1 MMKKTILLSTLALAA
16 MTTTAWAQSSGQA
29 PATRTLSTV
38 DAQALKAAATGRS
51 FDVGGSR
58 FQLAPSA
65 TVQPASGGQFRIT
78 PAADAGA
85 AATSTRSKRSTD
97 ASGAGAAARVDA
109 GASKFAAAV
118 SSDGA
123 PVVATSRVKV
133 FFTDAASAQ
142 RAATATGGTVVKVS
156 KAAGRAIVEYPSV
169 NAALDATT
177 KLLSTAGIRA
187 AEPDVVQWEET
198 K

>member
-1 MMKKTILLSTLALAA
+1 MMKTTILLSTLALAA
-16 MTTTAWAQSSGQA
+16 MTTTAWAQSSGQTP
-29 PATRTLSTV
+29 PAKTLSTV
-38 DAQALKAAATGRS
+38 DTQQLKAEATGRS
-51 FDVGGSR
+51 FNVGGSR

-65 TVQPASGGQFRIT
+65 TVQQASGGQFRIT
-78 PAADAGA
+78 TGADASA
-85 AATSTRSKRSTD
+85 AAVGTRSKRSTD
-97 ASGAGAAARVDA
+97 ASTGVAARADA

-118 SSDGA
+118 SNDGA

-156 KAAGRAIVEYPSV
+156 KASGRASVEYPAV

-177 KLLSTAGIRA
+177 KLLSTAGIKA

>member
-1 MMKKTILLSTLALAA
+1 MMKTTILLSTLALAA
-16 MTTTAWAQSSGQA
+16 MTTTAWAQSSGQTP
-29 PATRTLSTV
+29 PAKTLSTV
-38 DAQALKAAATGRS
+38 DTQQLKAEATGRS
-51 FDVGGSR
+51 FNVGGAR

-78 PAADAGA
+78 TGADASA
-85 AATSTRSKRSTD
+85 AAVGTRSKRSTD
-97 ASGAGAAARVDA
+97 ASTGVAARADA

-118 SSDGA
+118 SNDGA

-156 KAAGRAIVEYPSV
+156 KASGRAIVEYPSV

-177 KLLSTAGIRA
+177 RLLSTAGIKA

>member
-1 MMKKTILLSTLALAA
+1 MKTTILLSTLALAA
-16 MTTTAWAQSSGQA
+16 MTTTAWAQSSGQTP
-29 PATRTLSTV
+29 PAKTLSTV
-38 DAQALKAAATGRS
+38 DTQQLKAEATGRS
-51 FDVGGSR
+51 FNVGGAR

-78 PAADAGA
+78 TGADASA
-85 AATSTRSKRSTD
+85 AAVGTRSKRSTD
-97 ASGAGAAARVDA
+97 ASTGVVARADA

-118 SSDGA
+118 SNDGA

-156 KAAGRAIVEYPSV
+156 KASGRAIVEYPSV

-177 KLLSTAGIRA
+177 KLLSTAGIKA

>member
-1 MMKKTILLSTLALAA
+1 MMKTTILLSTLALAA
-16 MTTTAWAQSSGQA
+16 MTTTAWAQSSGQTP
-29 PATRTLSTV
+29 PAKTLSTV
-38 DAQALKAAATGRS
+38 DAQQLKAEATGRS
-51 FDVGGSR
+51 FNVGGSR

-65 TVQPASGGQFRIT
+65 NVQQASGGQFRIT
-78 PAADAGA
+78 TGADSSA
-85 AATSTRSKRSTD
+85 AAVGTRSKRSTD
-97 ASGAGAAARVDA
+97 ASTGVAARADA

-118 SSDGA
+118 SNDGA

-177 KLLSTAGIRA
+177 KLLSTAGIKA

>member
-1 MMKKTILLSTLALAA
+1 MMKTTILLSTLALAA
-16 MTTTAWAQSSGQA
+16 MTTTAWAQSSGQTP
-29 PATRTLSTV
+29 PAKTLSTV
-38 DAQALKAAATGRS
+38 DTQQLKAEATGRS
-51 FDVGGSR
+51 FNVGGSR

-78 PAADAGA
+78 TGADASA
-85 AATSTRSKRSTD
+85 AAVGTRSKRSTD
-97 ASGAGAAARVDA
+97 ASTGVAARADA

-118 SSDGA
+118 SNDGA

-156 KAAGRAIVEYPSV
+156 KASGRAIVEYPSV

-177 KLLSTAGIRA
+177 KLLSTAGIKA

>member
-1 MMKKTILLSTLALAA
+1 MMKTTILLSTLALAA
-16 MTTTAWAQSSGQA
+16 MTTTAWAQSSGQTP
-29 PATRTLSTV
+29 PAKTLSTV
-38 DAQALKAAATGRS
+38 DTQQLKAEATGRS
-51 FDVGGSR
+51 FNVGGSR
-58 FQLAPSA
+58 FQLEPSA
-65 TVQPASGGQFRIT
+65 TVQQASGGQFRIT
-78 PAADAGA
+78 TGADASA
-85 AATSTRSKRSTD
+85 AAIGTRSKRSTD
-97 ASGAGAAARVDA
+97 ASTGVAARADA

-118 SSDGA
+118 SNDGA

-156 KAAGRAIVEYPSV
+156 KASGRAIVEYPSV

-177 KLLSTAGIRA
+177 KLLSTAGIKA

>member
-1 MMKKTILLSTLALAA
+1 MMKTTILLSTLAFAA
-16 MTTTAWAQSSGQA
+16 ITFSASAQSSGQTP
-29 PATRTLSTV
+29 PARTLSSV
-38 DAQALKAAATGRS
+38 DAQQLKAAATGRS
-51 FDVGGSR
+51 FDVGGTR

-65 TVQPASGGQFRIT
+65 SVQQAKGGQFRIT
-78 PAADAGA
+78 QAADAA
-85 AATSTRSKRSTD
+85 APATGGRSKRSTD
-97 ASGAGAAARVDA
+97 ATSGAAARLDA
-109 GASKFAAAV
+109 GVGKFAAAV
-118 SSDGA
+118 STDGA

-156 KAAGRAIVEYPSV
+156 KASGRAIVEYPSV

>member
-1 MMKKTILLSTLALAA
+1 MMKTTILLSTLALAA
-16 MTTTAWAQSSGQA
+16 MTTTAWAQSSGQTP
-29 PATRTLSTV
+29 PAKTLSTI
-38 DAQALKAAATGRS
+38 DTQQLKAEATGRS
-51 FDVGGSR
+51 FNVGGAR

-78 PAADAGA
+78 TGADASA
-85 AATSTRSKRSTD
+85 AAVGTRSKRSTD
-97 ASGAGAAARVDA
+97 ASTGVAARADA

-118 SSDGA
+118 SNDGA

-156 KAAGRAIVEYPSV
+156 KASGRAIVEYPSV

-177 KLLSTAGIRA
+177 KLLSTAGIKA

>member
-1 MMKKTILLSTLALAA
+1 MMKTTILLSTLALAA
-16 MTTTAWAQSSGQA
+16 MTTTAWAQSSGQTP
-29 PATRTLSTV
+29 PAKTLSTV
-38 DAQALKAAATGRS
+38 DTQQLKAEATGRS
-51 FDVGGSR
+51 FNVGGSR

-78 PAADAGA
+78 TGADASA
-85 AATSTRSKRSTD
+85 AAVGTRSKRSTD
-97 ASGAGAAARVDA
+97 ASTGVAARADA

-118 SSDGA
+118 SNDGA

-156 KAAGRAIVEYPSV
+156 KASGRAIVEYPSV

-177 KLLSTAGIRA
+177 KLLSTAGIKA
-187 AEPDVVQWEET
+187 AEPDVVQWEES

>member
-1 MMKKTILLSTLALAA
+1 MMKTTILLSTLAFAA
-16 MTTTAWAQSSGQA
+16 ITSTAWAQSSGQA
-29 PATRTLSTV
+29 PAARTLSTV
-38 DAQALKAAATGRS
+38 DAQALKAEATGRS
-51 FDVGGSR
+51 FDVGGNR
-58 FQLAPSA
+58 FRLAPSA
-65 TVQPASGGQFRIT
+65 TVQQASGGQFRIT
-78 PAADAGA
+78 PAADAA
-85 AATSTRSKRSTD
+85 AASTGARSKRSLD
-97 ASGAGAAARVDA
+97 AGSTGAAARLDA
-109 GASKFAAAV
+109 GAGKFAAAV
-118 SSDGA
+118 SNDGA

-156 KAAGRAIVEYPSV
+156 KASGRAIVEYPSV

-177 KLLSTAGIRA
+177 TLLSTAGIKA

>member
-1 MMKKTILLSTLALAA
+1 MMKTTILLSTLALAA
-16 MTTTAWAQSSGQA
+16 MTTTAWAQSSGQT
-29 PATRTLSTV
+29 PAAKTLSTV
-38 DAQALKAAATGRS
+38 DTQQLKAEATGRS
-51 FDVGGSR
+51 FNVGGAR

-78 PAADAGA
+78 TGADASA
-85 AATSTRSKRSTD
+85 AAVGTRSKRSTD
-97 ASGAGAAARVDA
+97 ASTGVAARADA

-118 SSDGA
+118 SNDGA

-142 RAATATGGTVVKVS
+142 RAAAATGGTVVKVS
-156 KAAGRAIVEYPSV
+156 KASGRAIVEYPSV

-177 KLLSTAGIRA
+177 KLLSTAGIKA

>member
-1 MMKKTILLSTLALAA
+1 MMKTTILLSTLALAA
-16 MTTTAWAQSSGQA
+16 MTTTAWAQSSGQTP
-29 PATRTLSTV
+29 PAKTLSTV
-38 DAQALKAAATGRS
+38 DTQQLKAEATGRS
-51 FDVGGSR
+51 FNVGGAR

-65 TVQPASGGQFRIT
+65 TVQQASGGQFRIT
-78 PAADAGA
+78 TGADASA
-85 AATSTRSKRSTD
+85 AAVGTRSKRSTD
-97 ASGAGAAARVDA
+97 ASTGVAARADA

-118 SSDGA
+118 SNDGA

-156 KAAGRAIVEYPSV
+156 KASGRAIVEYPSV

-177 KLLSTAGIRA
+177 KLLSTAGIKA

>member
-1 MMKKTILLSTLALAA
+1 MMKTTILLSTLALAA
-16 MTTTAWAQSSGQA
+16 MTTTAWAQSSGQTP
-29 PATRTLSTV
+29 PAKTLSTV
-38 DAQALKAAATGRS
+38 DAQQLKAEATGRS
-51 FDVGGSR
+51 FNVGGSR

-65 TVQPASGGQFRIT
+65 NVQQASGGQFRIT
-78 PAADAGA
+78 TGADASA
-85 AATSTRSKRSTD
+85 AAVGTRSKRSTD
-97 ASGAGAAARVDA
+97 ASTGVAARADA

-118 SSDGA
+118 SNDGA

-177 KLLSTAGIRA
+177 KLLSTAGIKA